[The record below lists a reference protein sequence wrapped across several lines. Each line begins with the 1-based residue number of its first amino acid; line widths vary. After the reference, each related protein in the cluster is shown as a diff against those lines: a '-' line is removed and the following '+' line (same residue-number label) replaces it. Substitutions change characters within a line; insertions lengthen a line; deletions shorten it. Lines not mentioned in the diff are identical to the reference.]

1 LLCGLVFS
9 FNIRRGKHAVLPR
22 PWGGTVR
29 CSDATGAQ
37 VYTEFANVPDAAQST
52 ISNGVRLIRLN
63 KTVFDSLSPLMQ
75 LFVYAHECGH
85 HISGDIV
92 EGVYFRHDNLAREQN
107 ADRIGIRLLRDQSG
121 ISLNQAN
128 EIAAAF
134 QNNPA
139 IPPYYLPG
147 PLRAKWIV
155 DCYQS
160 HDDACKGST
169 VIYGGSPQPQGEI
182 TQKPQF
188 GPLGRGV
195 TPSIQMPPET
205 QEGDLCDG
213 LNTAIK
219 NIGTHFT
226 QLHSAGK
233 NDSGDYVSS
242 LVLPGATKCVI
253 TDPQNILMCTTP
265 SVLADLVA
273 SVKECL
279 EPLKWSLTEETPRQT
294 TFLPQLIMEYS
305 TDQFRWRKKWIQAIP
320 TAHT

>member
-1 LLCGLVFS
+1 LAVNCGSIKAFTTAFPTL
-9 FNIRRGKHAVLPR
+9 NTLPR
-22 PWGGTVR
+22 VWFFITVSFFLDLYPHCADSGFAFLNIFSRELPDSATRIMAGSSAPSRFQLVARSVSHHENNYRARRCSVVLFSRSIFGGASTQSYPDRGGVTVR

-169 VIYGGSPQPQGEI
+169 VIYGGSPQP
-182 TQKPQF
+182 
-188 GPLGRGV
+188 
-195 TPSIQMPPET
+195 
-205 QEGDLCDG
+205 
-213 LNTAIK
+213 
-219 NIGTHFT
+219 
-226 QLHSAGK
+226 
-233 NDSGDYVSS
+233 
-242 LVLPGATKCVI
+242 
-253 TDPQNILMCTTP
+253 
-265 SVLADLVA
+265 
-273 SVKECL
+273 
-279 EPLKWSLTEETPRQT
+279 
-294 TFLPQLIMEYS
+294 
-305 TDQFRWRKKWIQAIP
+305 
-320 TAHT
+320 